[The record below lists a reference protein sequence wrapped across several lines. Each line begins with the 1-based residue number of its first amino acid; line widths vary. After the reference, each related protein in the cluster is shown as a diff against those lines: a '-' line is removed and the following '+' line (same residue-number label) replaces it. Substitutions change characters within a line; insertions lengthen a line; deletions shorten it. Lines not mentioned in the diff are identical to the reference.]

1 MARFAVSVGG
11 TNVGTRTRELP
22 AYARVGRYG
31 GNEIILDHPR
41 VPLTW
46 AEIRWWPALEGTPG
60 EWRWRQLHDAGRL
73 EEVATRRPNG
83 WRALVGRRTRIDF
96 DGETFVA
103 LADSS
108 APRAFLH
115 DLRTGED
122 LVDAACA
129 ACVLVDAAGNLCD
142 PDTGQLLRDGELREV
157 VDDACRIRWVRVH
170 VPSAQPRTEN
180 PVLDLSRDAWILEI
194 ATDRSWARLSARDPA
209 RVASLVIEGAQA
221 RLLRIYAEARNAAP
235 DGGWLTGHEALDRWH
250 ALGGH
255 EADAQRMTTLR
266 HRTWQRLRTLGV
278 VGEGNAV
285 FEEATAG
292 REHRFRLRRKGSD
305 EVCVLANSG

>member
-22 AYARVGRYG
+22 AYARAGRHWS
-31 GNEIILDHPR
+31 NDIVLDHPR
-41 VPLTW
+41 VPLSW
-46 AEIRWWPALEGTPG
+46 AEVRWWPAAGGLDG

-73 EEVATRRPNG
+73 EEVATRRPDG

-103 LADSS
+103 LTDL
-108 APRAFLH
+108 APPRSFLH
-115 DLRTGED
+115 DLRSGED
-122 LVDAACA
+122 LCDEARAG
-129 ACVLVDAAGNLCD
+129 CVLVDPAGNLCD
-142 PDTGQLLRDGELREV
+142 PDTGDLLRDGELREI
-157 VDDACRIRWVRVH
+157 VDERGLKRLVRVH
-170 VPSAQPRTEN
+170 VANAQPRTEN

-194 ATDRSWARLSARDPA
+194 ATDRAWARLSARDPA
-209 RVASLVIEGAQA
+209 RTASLVIEGAQA
-221 RLLRIYAEARNAAP
+221 RILRVYAEARTAAP
-235 DGGWLTGHEALDRWH
+235 DAGWLTGHQALDRWH

-255 EADAQRMTTLR
+255 EADLQRMTTLR

-285 FEEATAG
+285 FEEATLG
-292 REHRFRLRRKGSD
+292 RAHHFRLRRKAVD
-305 EVCVLANSG
+305 EVCVLSTSG